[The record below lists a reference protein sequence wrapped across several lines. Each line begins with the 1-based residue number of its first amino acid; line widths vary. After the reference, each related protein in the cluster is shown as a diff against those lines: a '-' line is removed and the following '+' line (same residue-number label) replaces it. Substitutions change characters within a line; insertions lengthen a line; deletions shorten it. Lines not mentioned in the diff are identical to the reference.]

1 MGVALACRDLYRKG
15 RDWVGGFLA
24 NDDPLAAIANSGAF
38 LVWSNQPF
46 YPIYVW
52 ALVGR
57 QAWPAL
63 LTWLSTP
70 FFVGVAL
77 LGRTHPLASRGLFVV
92 AGVVNTL
99 ISVKAFGS
107 NTAVGWFLVPCL
119 VIAATFFRAQRV
131 EGRGPR
137 SSLERDSRRCSCVTS
152 ARRSTPM
159 TRPMPARSPTSICGA
174 RRCCRPTCFSSR
186 CALGAPP
193 AEASHEPDS
202 RSLSAGPRCRRAP

>member
-15 RDWVGGFLA
+15 RDWVDGFLA

-99 ISVKAFGS
+99 ISVKAFGA

-119 VIAATFFRAQRV
+119 VIAATFFRASEWKV
-131 EGRGPR
+131 
-137 SSLERDSRRCSCVTS
+137 
-152 ARRSTPM
+152 A
-159 TRPMPARSPTSICGA
+159 GA
-174 RRCCRPTCFSSR
+174 LLVGTGLAALLVRH
-186 CALGAPP
+186 LGAPLHTYD
-193 AEASHEPDS
+193 AADARALAHLNLWSASV
-202 RSLSAGPRCRRAP
+202 LSAYLLFVAVRARRAARGGVA